1 MAETKPL
8 DRIDP
13 GKNERFHW
21 NVQRIRKISAVVTAV
36 ILVAALGRLLGPGP
50 AGGVLRAA
58 FVYLFLLVVF
68 RLYGRRTLGQ
78 ITTFDFVLLLII
90 SEAIQPAMVGED
102 HSLTNAA
109 VIVLTLFGID
119 ELLSLWKQ
127 RSHRAN
133 AWMEGMPLVLINNGR
148 VLKEVLE
155 SVQLSEED
163 ILSSAREAHGVSDLA
178 EIQYA
183 VLEVNGS
190 ISIIPRQQK
199 SSEAA

>member
-1 MAETKPL
+1 MAKTKRL
-8 DRIDP
+8 DRIDA

-21 NVQRIRKISAVVTAV
+21 SVQRIRKISGVVTAV
-36 ILVAALGRLLGPGP
+36 VLVAALGRFFGPRP
-50 AGGVLRAA
+50 AGSVLRAA
-58 FVYLFLLVVF
+58 FVYLFLLIVF

-78 ITTFDFVLLLII
+78 VTTFDFVLLLII
-90 SEAIQPAMVGED
+90 SEAIQQAMVGED

-133 AWMEGMPLVLINNGR
+133 AWMEGMPLVLIDDGR
-148 VLKEVLE
+148 VLTAVME
-155 SVQLSEED
+155 SVQLEEED
-163 ILSSAREAHGVSDLA
+163 ILSSAREAHGLSKLD

-183 VLEVNGS
+183 LLEINGS
-190 ISIIPRQQK
+190 ISIIPRKQDRA
-199 SSEAA
+199 EAA